1 MTCLTVIGGENIWK
15 ERAIASGFCETADGS
30 VPKSKVNSFLRDFLK
45 FVCANSLYCGGP
57 KTLLT
62 DQHLL
67 RTNLFFVTETSE
79 LRLAGLMS
87 IRLSKSTECCCY
99 FQSFKTVPT
108 IIQSRLSTAR
118 PVITLISYKAVAG
131 VSRFFGH

>member
-30 VPKSKVNSFLRDFLK
+30 VPKSKVNSFLRDFFK
-45 FVCANSLYCGGP
+45 FVCANSFYCGGP

-67 RTNLFFVTETSE
+67 RTHLFFVTETSE
-79 LRLAGLMS
+79 LRLAGLLPLQLLVDPFWLKVVHFLLHF
-87 IRLSKSTECCCY
+87 RQGFSKFVTFP
-99 FQSFKTVPT
+99 FQSGCLFFRE
-108 IIQSRLSTAR
+108 I
-118 PVITLISYKAVAG
+118 YFG
-131 VSRFFGH
+131 VGG

>member
-79 LRLAGLMS
+79 LRLAGLS
-87 IRLSKSTECCCY
+87 FEDFRLDW
-99 FQSFKTVPT
+99 
-108 IIQSRLSTAR
+108 LA
-118 PVITLISYKAVAG
+118 AVATNNSQLDMTSFTTDCVNTYFLSS
-131 VSRFFGH
+131 VSQLTSNWLLH

>member
-1 MTCLTVIGGENIWK
+1 MTCLTLIVGENIWK
-15 ERAIASGFCETADGS
+15 EQAIASGFCKTADGS

-45 FVCANSLYCGGP
+45 FVCANSLYCCGP

-79 LRLAGLMS
+79 LRLA
-87 IRLSKSTECCCY
+87 RLGIELLG
-99 FQSFKTVPT
+99 F
-108 IIQSRLSTAR
+108 IIQ
-118 PVITLISYKAVAG
+118 PD
-131 VSRFFGH
+131 H

>member
-15 ERAIASGFCETADGS
+15 ERAIASGFCETADGF

-79 LRLAGLMS
+79 LRLAGLF
-87 IRLSKSTECCCY
+87 IVDVFHYILCCKIKPCDQTSKNVNACWQCS
-99 FQSFKTVPT
+99 
-108 IIQSRLSTAR
+108 L
-118 PVITLISYKAVAG
+118 
-131 VSRFFGH
+131 

>member
-15 ERAIASGFCETADGS
+15 ERAIVSGFCETADGS
-30 VPKSKVNSFLRDFLK
+30 VPKSKVNSFLRDFFK
-45 FVCANSLYCGGP
+45 FVYANSLYCGGP

-79 LRLAGLMS
+79 LRLAGLLGFHW
-87 IRLSKSTECCCY
+87 INVVQLTKS
-99 FQSFKTVPT
+99 SGLAN
-108 IIQSRLSTAR
+108 SRAFYIKLVTN
-118 PVITLISYKAVAG
+118 VIE
-131 VSRFFGH
+131 

>member
-15 ERAIASGFCETADGS
+15 EQAIASGFCETVDGS
-30 VPKSKVNSFLRDFLK
+30 VPISKVNSFLRDFFK

-67 RTNLFFVTETSE
+67 RTNLCFVTETSE
-79 LRLAGLMS
+79 LRLAGLHM
-87 IRLSKSTECCCY
+87 
-99 FQSFKTVPT
+99 FQNSAPNK
-108 IIQSRLSTAR
+108 
-118 PVITLISYKAVAG
+118 
-131 VSRFFGH
+131 

>member
-15 ERAIASGFCETADGS
+15 EWAISSGFCETADGS
-30 VPKSKVNSFLRDFLK
+30 VPKLKVNSFLRGF

-79 LRLAGLMS
+79 LRLAGLG
-87 IRLSKSTECCCY
+87 IE
-99 FQSFKTVPT
+99 
-108 IIQSRLSTAR
+108 
-118 PVITLISYKAVAG
+118 
-131 VSRFFGH
+131 